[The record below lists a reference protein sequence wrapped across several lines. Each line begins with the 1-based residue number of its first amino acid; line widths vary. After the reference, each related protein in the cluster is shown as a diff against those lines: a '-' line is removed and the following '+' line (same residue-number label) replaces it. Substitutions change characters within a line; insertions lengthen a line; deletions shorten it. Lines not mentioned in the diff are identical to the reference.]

1 MDIKMELNDHFKKI
15 QSMIDAYQSFF
26 LISHIHTDGDALGS
40 ILAFYHYL
48 IRLGKKVE
56 AAVPGEI
63 PAQYKFLPGIKTVNR
78 LNEQE
83 TLEYIHQAEVTFI
96 LDISALER
104 MERWYEPV
112 MQSKAIKICID
123 HHPGSCLNVD
133 FAFIDDRRIATA
145 EIIYEFFQTIGAELN
160 KEIALNLY
168 TGILSDSGSFRFEGT
183 STFTLAMAAELT
195 KFGIDPARI
204 YRQVYEHSNKAQLR
218 FWGHV
223 LSNIQ
228 WEDHIDWAVVTRQTM
243 GRFGV
248 TIEDMNGLVD
258 IIRRDATADVFIM
271 FVENSNKEIMVGLR
285 SKNGFNVREIAR
297 MFGGGGHFHA
307 AGFSSF
313 QPMETVVEQTLKA
326 IKEKQARN

>member
-1 MDIKMELNDHFKKI
+1 MELNNHFKKI
-15 QSMIDAYQSFF
+15 QELIESHDTFL

-40 ILAFYHYL
+40 ILALYHYL
-48 IRLGKKVE
+48 IRLGKTVE
-56 AAVPGEI
+56 AVVPGKI
-63 PAQYKFLPGIKTVNR
+63 PAQYAFLPGIQTVNR
-78 LNEQE
+78 LSDRE
-83 TLEYIHQAEVTFI
+83 TLRHIRQAEVTFI

-112 MQSKAIKICID
+112 MQSEAVKICID

-133 FAFIDDRRIATA
+133 LALIDDRRIATA
-145 EIIYEFFQTIGAELN
+145 EIIYEFFESVGAKLN
-160 KEIALNLY
+160 REIALCLY

-183 STFTLAMAAELT
+183 DTFTLSMAAELT
-195 KFGIDPARI
+195 KFDIDPAWV
-204 YRQVYEHSNKAQLR
+204 YRQVFERSSKAQLR

-223 LSNIQ
+223 LSNLQ
-228 WEDHIDWAVVTRQTM
+228 WEDHIDWAVVTKQTM
-243 GRFGV
+243 DRFGV

-258 IIRRDATADVFIM
+258 IIRRDASANVFVM

-285 SKNGFNVREIAR
+285 SKDGFNVGEIAR

-326 IKEKQARN
+326 IKEKKARN